1 MNIYFNV
8 VVVAVR
14 TLSLL
19 FLVYAIGSWL
29 MMMFGAIINGGQPS
43 LGFISILNI
52 PSVLL
57 PVVVYLAA
65 PLAAALA
72 TKGIKP

>member
-14 TLSLL
+14 TISLL
-19 FLVYAIGSWL
+19 FLAYTIGSFL
-29 MMMFGAIINGGQPS
+29 MMMFGTVINGGQPS
-43 LGFISILNI
+43 LGFITILNI
-52 PSVLL
+52 PSMLL

-65 PLAAALA
+65 PLVATLA
-72 TKGIKP
+72 TKDIKP